1 MVRPPSIQGRCATDA
16 SFPLFPARAE
26 GGSGRGR
33 DRLPQA
39 HAARRH
45 DPAAF
50 RRHLQLAAPGLC
62 RPAEGRA
69 DRPRG
74 DERGRCDR
82 DHDADHPAGR
92 SVARERALR
101 GLRQG
106 DAAHPGPAR
115 ARHALRADQRG
126 ERHRHLPPARQEL
139 PPAAAQPLSHPVEV
153 PGRDP
158 AALRRDARPRVP
170 DEGRLQLR
178 RRPRRGPARLRQ
190 HVPGLSAHVQAH
202 GADRHPDAGRD
213 RARSAA
219 T

>member
-1 MVRPPSIQGRCATDA
+1 MTASEPARRSCRPRDRAFTLPWGMAPAYGAAAVNPGRCAADA
-16 SFPLFPARAE
+16 SFPLLPARPQ
-26 GGSGRGR
+26 GSAGRGR
-33 DRLPQA
+33 DRLAQA
-39 HAARRH
+39 DAARGH
-45 DPAAF
+45 DPAALG
-50 RRHLQLAAPGLC
+50 RHLQLAAAGLR

-92 SVARERALR
+92 SVARERPLR

-106 DAAHPGPAR
+106 DAADPGPAR

-139 PPAAAQPLSHPVEV
+139 PPAAAQPLPHPVEV

-158 AALRRDARPRVP
+158 ARA
-170 DEGRLQLR
+170 
-178 RRPRRGPARLRQ
+178 
-190 HVPGLSAHVQAH
+190 SA
-202 GADRHPDAGRD
+202 
-213 RARSAA
+213 
-219 T
+219 